1 MKENRGNRM
10 AFANKSVAIDRNN
23 IPRHIAV
30 IMDGNGRWAKKRG
43 LNRSFGHRE
52 GAKVVKRIIEEAYEL
67 GIQYITFFAFSSEN
81 WNRPKEE
88 VDELMKLYLEYL
100 KSAENETSDRDVR
113 VRIIGSREGLSKEI
127 VDQISKIENHTKDRK
142 RMTLSIALNYGGRQD
157 LLQAVRK
164 IVDDVQNGLLD
175 KDKITC
181 EELQKRLYTEDIPDP
196 DLLIRTSGE
205 MRISNFLIW
214 QCSYTEFY
222 FSPVLWPDF
231 REKHL
236 HEAILEYQRRNR
248 RFGGI

>member
-1 MKENRGNRM
+1 M
-10 AFANKSVAIDRNN
+10 ARINKSVAIDRDN
-23 IPRHIAV
+23 IPQHIAV
-30 IMDGNGRWAKKRG
+30 IMDGNGRWAKQRG
-43 LNRSFGHRE
+43 LSRSFGHRE
-52 GAKVVKRIIEEAYEL
+52 GAKVVKKVIEEAYDL
-67 GIQYITFFAFSSEN
+67 GVRYLTFFAFSSEN

-88 VDELMKLYLEYL
+88 VDELMKLYLDYL
-100 KSAENETSDRDVR
+100 KSAEHETSDRNVR

-127 VDQISKIENHTKDRK
+127 VDQIHKIETNTMKRD
-142 RMTLSIALNYGGRQD
+142 RMTLNIALNYGGRQD
-157 LLQAVRK
+157 LLQAVRR
-164 IVDDVQNGLLD
+164 IVDDVQKGLLD
-175 KDKITC
+175 KDNITC

-236 HEAILEYQRRNR
+236 HEAIVEYQRRNR
-248 RFGGI
+248 RFGGV

>member
-1 MKENRGNRM
+1 M
-10 AFANKSVAIDRNN
+10 ALFQKGVAIDREN
-23 IPRHIAV
+23 IPQHIAV

-43 LNRSFGHRE
+43 LNRNFGHRE
-52 GAKVVKRIIEEAYEL
+52 GAKVVKKVIEEAYDL
-67 GIQYITFFAFSSEN
+67 GVRYLTFFAFSSEN

-88 VDELMKLYLEYL
+88 VDGLMKLYLDYL
-100 KSAENETSDRDVR
+100 KSAESETSNKNVR

-127 VDQISKIENHTKDRK
+127 VDQIHKIETNTMKRE
-142 RMTLSIALNYGGRQD
+142 RMTLNIALNYGGRQD

-164 IVDDVQNGLLD
+164 IVDDVQTGLLD
-175 KDKITC
+175 KEGITC

-236 HEAILEYQRRNR
+236 HEAIMEYQRRNR
-248 RFGGI
+248 RFGGV

>member
-1 MKENRGNRM
+1 M
-10 AFANKSVAIDRNN
+10 ARINKNVAIDRNN
-23 IPRHIAV
+23 IPQHIAV
-30 IMDGNGRWAKKRG
+30 IMDGNGRWAKQRG
-43 LNRSFGHRE
+43 LSRSFGHRE
-52 GAKVVKRIIEEAYEL
+52 GAKVVKKVIEEAYDL
-67 GIQYITFFAFSSEN
+67 GVRYLTFFAFSSEN

-100 KSAENETSDRDVR
+100 KSAENETSDRNVR

-127 VDQISKIENHTKDRK
+127 VDQINKIEANTMKRD
-142 RMTLSIALNYGGRQD
+142 RMTLNIALNYGGRQD
-157 LLQAVRK
+157 LLQAVRR

-248 RFGGI
+248 RFGGV